1 MKTVFERVSVPR
13 ALMALRGLLLA
24 VSCIVAGNVS
34 GNVAAQGLSPYDD
47 INAPENSTRLMPQAA
62 RGSEYPTHG
71 DRQAGELNLN
81 PTDPRAQL
89 ANGLPNNVQSGGY
102 GSPLAG
108 VRTYVMPRPTH

>member
-1 MKTVFERVSVPR
+1 MKAVFEKVNAPR

-24 VSCIVAGNVS
+24 VSCIVAGS
-34 GNVAAQGLSPYDD
+34 VAAQGLSPYDD
-47 INAPENSTRLMPQAA
+47 INAPENSTRLMSPAA
-62 RGSEYPTHG
+62 RGSEYPAHG

-89 ANGLPNNVQSGGY
+89 ANGLPNNAQSGGY

-108 VRTYVMPRPTH
+108 VRTYVMPPSKN